1 MFRKRA
7 AQLAGQWP
15 LVMAKSE
22 SQVSTTVAVRG
33 LGRVNAHVECPIT
46 TAECASAQEMSIDAL
61 PELRYITHWPWPGH
75 PRPVY
80 DREVGFF
87 VGPVLNHSCY
97 ACNCRAYKLGKR
109 RWSYNQ
115 CELVLHQDEACG
127 SGKTLVA
134 VGAFCKRE
142 SGSKEHSL
150 DGQVGEAL
158 QHPLMTC

>member
-7 AQLAGQWP
+7 AQLAGQWL

-22 SQVSTTVAVRG
+22 SQVSTTDAVRG

-87 VGPVLNHSCY
+87 VGPVLKPHLLCMQLQSIQ
-97 ACNCRAYKLGKR
+97 A
-109 RWSYNQ
+109 
-115 CELVLHQDEACG
+115 
-127 SGKTLVA
+127 
-134 VGAFCKRE
+134 
-142 SGSKEHSL
+142 
-150 DGQVGEAL
+150 GQAAMVI
-158 QHPLMTC
+158 QPV

>member
-7 AQLAGQWP
+7 AQLAGQSL

-61 PELRYITHWPWPGH
+61 PELRYITHWPGRGH

-80 DREVGFF
+80 DRR
-87 VGPVLNHSCY
+87 LL
-97 ACNCRAYKLGKR
+97 CRARLETTFAMHAIAEHTSWASGVGHTTSVSLYYIRMKHVVLGK
-109 RWSYNQ
+109 
-115 CELVLHQDEACG
+115 L
-127 SGKTLVA
+127 
-134 VGAFCKRE
+134 
-142 SGSKEHSL
+142 
-150 DGQVGEAL
+150 
-158 QHPLMTC
+158 